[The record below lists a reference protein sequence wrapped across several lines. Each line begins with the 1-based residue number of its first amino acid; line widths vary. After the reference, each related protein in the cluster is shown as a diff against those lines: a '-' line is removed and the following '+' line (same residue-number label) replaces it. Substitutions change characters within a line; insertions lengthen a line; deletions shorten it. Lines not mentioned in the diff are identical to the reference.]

1 MNVGKP
7 LVQIG
12 LLGEAIEGA
21 PLAVL
26 VAEENGRLVAA
37 NQFAC
42 RLFGYERNEL
52 LELSLADVVG
62 GPDVESHFLQE
73 HNATADARRK
83 DGTTFSFTYR
93 AAQTTIVGLRY
104 YVSVGWPAE

>member
-52 LELSLADVVG
+52 LELSPADVVG

-73 HNATADARRK
+73 HNATGDARRK
-83 DGTTFSFTYR
+83 DGTAVGFHDRT
-93 AAQTTIVGLRY
+93 AQATGGGLR
-104 YVSVGWPAE
+104 